1 MPDRF
6 DKAIVIGDACVDVHI
21 RLNDLI
27 EGDPNK
33 TLAHETTLGGTGA
46 GAAVI
51 LKRLGVDMAFLGTV
65 GSDYGGRYLL
75 DGFRKMGIDTEM
87 VIEKKELNTV
97 NVFAFVN
104 ESGERYLWGFP
115 RIDQA
120 YCELDMDLVDLNKI
134 KTASWVH
141 SSGMS
146 VLAKGSLRKALPEL
160 FRIAYEAGVPT
171 SLDLNTRVNDLSLL
185 DPDAVK
191 AIRDTLPYV
200 RYLLGSAEDEFVSF
214 FPCEDYKDSVRHFAS
229 DTRTV
234 IARNGKKGY
243 FVISDGIEKS
253 APSYDVE
260 VVDTTGA
267 GDSFNAGIICKILEG
282 KDVFEACEFANAVSA
297 SKISSVSG
305 EITKEEVEEFMK
317 SAVLRNCEE

>member
-6 DKAIVIGDACVDVHI
+6 NKAIVVGDACVDVHL

-27 EGDPNK
+27 EADPNK
-33 TLAHETTLGGTGA
+33 ALPYETTLGGTGA

-51 LKRLGVDMAFLGTV
+51 LKRLGVDTAFLGTV
-65 GSDYGGRYLL
+65 GSDFGGRYLT
-75 DGFRKMGIDTEM
+75 DGFKQMGIDTGM
-87 VIEKKELNTV
+87 VIESKDLNTV

-115 RIDQA
+115 RVDQA
-120 YCELDMDLVDLNKI
+120 YCELDMDLVDI
-134 KTASWVH
+134 EMVKTASWLH

-146 VLAKGSLRKALPEL
+146 VLAKGSLRNALPKL
-160 FRIAYEAGVPT
+160 FRIAYDAGVPT

-191 AIRDTLPYV
+191 AIIDTLPYV
-200 RYLLGSAEDEFVSF
+200 RYLLGSAQDEFVSF
-214 FPCEDYKDSVRHFAS
+214 FPCDDYKDSVRHFAS

-253 APSYDVE
+253 APSYDVQ
-260 VVDTTGA
+260 VIDTTGA
-267 GDSFNAGIICKILEG
+267 GDSFNAGFISKILEG

-297 SKISSVSG
+297 RKISGVNG
-305 EITKEEVEEFMK
+305 QITKEEVEEFMK
-317 SAVLRNCEE
+317 DAVLRNCEE